1 MKMDYQMVDQGP
13 GLAGAQ
19 EGGGENDTEKEKKK
33 IEHLNSGKQQ
43 VFSVNKSSLKLTNLF
58 AVSGNIGT
66 CQKYIQSNSVITN
79 MMGPK
84 LLFVITG
91 VRYNQEIK

>member
-43 VFSVNKSSLKLTNLF
+43 VIFSQQIFTKIN
-58 AVSGNIGT
+58 
-66 CQKYIQSNSVITN
+66 
-79 MMGPK
+79 
-84 LLFVITG
+84 
-91 VRYNQEIK
+91 

>member
-19 EGGGENDTEKEKKK
+19 EGGGENDTEKKIKKVS
-33 IEHLNSGKQQ
+33 IWILGNSKL
-43 VFSVNKSSLKLTNLF
+43 FSVNKSSLKLTNLL

-66 CQKYIQSNSVITN
+66 GQKINTCTSVLCLE
-79 MMGPK
+79 P
-84 LLFVITG
+84 
-91 VRYNQEIK
+91 